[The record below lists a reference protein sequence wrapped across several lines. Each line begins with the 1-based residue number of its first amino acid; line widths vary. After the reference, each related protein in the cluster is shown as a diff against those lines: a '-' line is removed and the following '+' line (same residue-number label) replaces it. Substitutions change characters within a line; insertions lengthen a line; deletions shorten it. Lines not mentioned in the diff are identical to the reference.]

1 MNTVE
6 VCIYCDQEVKET
18 FCCIWSYYQFH
29 TKSEIFST
37 HDFKDLVKHSYKIKK
52 TKKSKKRS
60 TIKYDDSSFHLHTK
74 ESGAIA
80 LK

>member
-1 MNTVE
+1 MNNIE
-6 VCIYCDQEVKET
+6 VCFYCDQEVKET

-37 HDFKDLVKHSYKIKK
+37 NDFKDLVKHSYKIKK
-52 TKKSKKRS
+52 TKKSKKRYS
-60 TIKYDDSSFHLHTK
+60 IKYDDSSFHLHT
-74 ESGAIA
+74 EDMGAIS